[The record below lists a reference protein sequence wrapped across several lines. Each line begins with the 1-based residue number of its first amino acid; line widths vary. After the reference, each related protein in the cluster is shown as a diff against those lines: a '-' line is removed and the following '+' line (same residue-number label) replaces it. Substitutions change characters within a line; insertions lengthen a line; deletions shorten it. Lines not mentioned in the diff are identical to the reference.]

1 MALAGFFMLP
11 VGGFFVYTGLAGG
24 GTDIQIGF
32 GVLAIG
38 QGFIIW
44 SLGEIA
50 GILKGPGLTAKQLI
64 DSMRGRSSG
73 AADK

>member
-1 MALAGFFMLP
+1 MLP

-24 GTDIQIGF
+24 GTDIKTGF
-32 GVLAIG
+32 GALASG
-38 QGFIIW
+38 QGVIIW
-44 SLGEIA
+44 SLGQSA

>member
-1 MALAGFFMLP
+1 MALAGFFMLL

-44 SLGEIA
+44 
-50 GILKGPGLTAKQLI
+50 
-64 DSMRGRSSG
+64 
-73 AADK
+73 